1 MYNMANNVRNE
12 APMLRK
18 TFEHEIQQV
27 KDDVLLLGSMVEQA
41 ILNTVDALKKRDI
54 KASHQI
60 LESDKLIN
68 KKRFEIEHKLMI
80 LIATQQPMAHDL
92 RLLASCM
99 EIISELERMGDYAKG
114 IANINIRMGDAPLL
128 KPLIDVPRMA
138 QKDVDMLH
146 RALTA
151 FVNEDVET
159 AQALPVEDD
168 EVDALYN
175 QIYRELMTIV
185 IADPSTIERANWL
198 LWVAHNLERV
208 ADRVTNI
215 CERTVFIATGE
226 MTEIKSTS
234 DEFWKPKRNGS

>member
-1 MYNMANNVRNE
+1 
-12 APMLRK
+12 MLRK
-18 TFEHEIQQV
+18 TFETEIKQV
-27 KDDVLLLGSMVEQA
+27 KDEVLLLGSMVEEA
-41 ILNTVDALKKRDI
+41 IIGSVEALKKRDL
-54 KASHQI
+54 KASRQI
-60 LESDKLIN
+60 LENDKQIN
-68 KKRFEIEHKLMI
+68 QKRFKIESQLMI

-92 RLLASCM
+92 RLLASTL

-114 IANINIRMGDAPLL
+114 IGNINLRMGDQSLL
-128 KPLIDVPRMA
+128 KPLIDIPRMA

-151 FVNEDVET
+151 FINEDVDT
-159 AQALPVEDD
+159 ARLLPREDD

-175 QIYRELMTIV
+175 QVYHELMMFV
-185 IADPSTIERANWL
+185 IQDPKSIERANWL

-226 MTEIKSTS
+226 MVEIQNTD
-234 DEFWKPKRNGS
+234 DEFWMQQNQFRNDK

>member
-1 MYNMANNVRNE
+1 
-12 APMLRK
+12 MLRK
-18 TFEHEIQQV
+18 TFESEIQQV
-27 KDDVLLLGSMVEQA
+27 KDNVLILGSMVEQA
-41 ILNTVDALKKRDI
+41 LLDSVESLKKRDI
-54 KASHQI
+54 KAA
-60 LESDKLIN
+60 EKLFEQDADVN
-68 KKRFEIEHKLMI
+68 RKRFEIENQLMV

-114 IANINIRMGDAPLL
+114 IANINIRMGDEPLL

-138 QKDVDMLH
+138 QKGADMLH

-159 AQALPVEDD
+159 ARAIPVEDD

-175 QIYRELMTIV
+175 QVYRELMTFV
-185 IADPSTIERANWL
+185 ISDPKTIERANWL
-198 LWVAHNLERV
+198 LWVAHNLERF

-226 MTEIKSTS
+226 MKEIKSTD
-234 DEFWKPKRNGS
+234 DEFWHPQKH

>member
-1 MYNMANNVRNE
+1 MI
-12 APMLRK
+12 RK
-18 TFEHEIQQV
+18 TFENEMQQV
-27 KDDVLLLGSMVEQA
+27 KDEILVLGSMVETA
-41 ILNTVDALKKRDI
+41 ILDSVEALKKRDT
-54 KASHQI
+54 KEAEKI
-60 LESDKLIN
+60 LAADKEIN
-68 KKRFEIEHKLMI
+68 KKRFEIESQLMI

-92 RLLASCM
+92 RLLASSM

-114 IANINIRMGDAPLL
+114 IANINIRMGDEPLL

-151 FVNEDVET
+151 FVEEDIESSKKI
-159 AQALPVEDD
+159 PMEDD

-175 QIYRELMTIV
+175 QVYRELMTFV
-185 IADPSTIERANWL
+185 IADPKTMERANWL

-215 CERTVFIATGE
+215 CERTIFIATGE
-226 MTEIKSTS
+226 LVEIDASD
-234 DEFWKPKRNGS
+234 DEFWQKYK

>member
-1 MYNMANNVRNE
+1 
-12 APMLRK
+12 MLRK

-41 ILNTVDALKKRDI
+41 ILNTVEALKKRDI
-54 KASHQI
+54 KAAHEI
-60 LESDKLIN
+60 LEADKLIN
-68 KKRFEIEHKLMI
+68 KKRFDIEHKLMI

-114 IANINIRMGDAPLL
+114 IANINIRMGDQPTL
-128 KPLIDVPRMA
+128 KPLIDIPRMA

-151 FVNEDVET
+151 FVNEDIET
-159 AQALPVEDD
+159 AQKIPVEDD

-175 QIYRELMTIV
+175 QIYRELMTFV
-185 IADPSTIERANWL
+185 IADPTTIERANWL

-226 MTEIKSTS
+226 MTEIKSTD
-234 DEFWKPKRNGS
+234 DEFWKQQKNGG

>member
-1 MYNMANNVRNE
+1 MI
-12 APMLRK
+12 RK
-18 TFEHEIQQV
+18 TFENELQEV
-27 KDDVLLLGSMVEQA
+27 KDEILVLGSMVEQA
-41 ILNTVDALKKRDI
+41 ILDTVEALKKRDI
-54 KASHQI
+54 EASQKI
-60 LESDKLIN
+60 LAEDREIN
-68 KKRFEIEHKLMI
+68 KKRFEIENQLMV

-92 RLLASCM
+92 RLLASSM
-99 EIISELERMGDYAKG
+99 EIIGELERMGDYAKG

-151 FVNEDVET
+151 FVEEDVE
-159 AQALPVEDD
+159 AAEAIPIEDD

-175 QIYRELMTIV
+175 QVYRELMTFV
-185 IADPSTIERANWL
+185 ISDPKTMERANWL

-215 CERTVFIATGE
+215 CERTIFIVTGE
-226 MTEIKSTS
+226 LSEIKNSD
-234 DEFWKPKRNGS
+234 DEFWEQQKS

>member
-1 MYNMANNVRNE
+1 MATTRQTFDNE
-12 APMLRK
+12 LK
-18 TFEHEIQQV
+18 ELKDEILV
-27 KDDVLLLGSMVEQA
+27 LGSMVEQA
-41 ILNTVDALKKRDI
+41 ILGTVEALKKRDVEEAR
-54 KASHQI
+54 KI
-60 LESDKLIN
+60 LAADREIN
-68 KKRFEIEHKLMI
+68 EKRFELENKLMV

-92 RLLASCM
+92 RLLASSM
-99 EIISELERMGDYAKG
+99 EIIGELERMGDYAKG

-151 FVNEDVET
+151 FVEEDVE
-159 AQALPVEDD
+159 AAEVIPMEDD

-175 QIYRELMTIV
+175 QVYRELMTFV
-185 IADPSTIERANWL
+185 IADPKTMERANWL

-215 CERTVFIATGE
+215 CERTIFIVTGE
-226 MTEIKSTS
+226 LMEIKNSD
-234 DEFWKPKRNGS
+234 DEFWKQQKS

>member
-1 MYNMANNVRNE
+1 VKEQIE
-12 APMLRK
+12 AFMLRK
-18 TFEHEIQQV
+18 TFETEIQQV
-27 KDDVLLLGSMVEQA
+27 KDDVLVLGSMVEQA
-41 ILNTVDALKKRDI
+41 VLGSVEALKKRDI
-54 KASHQI
+54 KASEK
-60 LESDKLIN
+60 LFENDKEIN
-68 KKRFEIEHKLMI
+68 AKRFDIENKLMV

-114 IANINIRMGDAPLL
+114 ISNINIRMGDAPLL
-128 KPLIDVPRMA
+128 KPLIDIPRMA
-138 QKDVDMLH
+138 QVGTDMLH

-159 AQALPVEDD
+159 AKTIPVEDD

-175 QIYRELMTIV
+175 QVYRELMTFV
-185 IADPSTIERANWL
+185 IQDPTAIERANWL

-215 CERTVFIATGE
+215 CERTIFIATGE
-226 MTEIKSTS
+226 MAEIKSTD
-234 DEFWKPKRNGS
+234 DEFWEQQRQKK